1 MALGMPAGMPG
12 SSAFPTGG
20 QLNGPPPS
28 PQSTGMGGPTGAQ
41 NPLSMA
47 GLAPPIQPSAGQM
60 PPEVLTG
67 IMQSMQSIFQLLDS
81 YSQVLPDKQQQFDAV
96 KQLLQVILAEVQQV
110 GGGPT
115 SPTATGR
122 GFPAAID
129 RGVAGAGT
137 VGANG

>member
-1 MALGMPAGMPG
+1 MTPMGGGGMPA
-12 SSAFPTGG
+12 SQSAS

-28 PQSTGMGGPTGAQ
+28 PQMAGGGPTGAQ

-47 GLAPPIQPSAGQM
+47 GLAPPVVPSQGM

-81 YSQVLPDKQQQFDAV
+81 YAQVLPDKAPQISAV
-96 KQLLQVILAEVQQV
+96 KELLQMILAEVQQV

-122 GFPAAID
+122 AFPAAFD
-129 RGVAGAGT
+129 RGQAGAGT
-137 VGANG
+137 PGANG